1 MKKNTQARLVA
12 RVSIDIQQTIKKAA
26 AYSGA
31 TVTQFLVDSALDKAK
46 SVINDVEVIKLTNKT
61 ASQMME
67 LLDNPPMPNAYLLKA
82 KAKYKREIINA
93 HNTTS
98 EQGT

>member
-1 MKKNTQARLVA
+1 MEKERQARLVA

-26 AYSGA
+26 TYSGA

-46 SVINDVEVIKLTNKT
+46 SVINDVEVIKLTNKA

-82 KAKYKREIINA
+82 KAKYQRQIINV
-93 HNTTS
+93 HNTTAKQ
-98 EQGT
+98 EA

>member
-1 MKKNTQARLVA
+1 MKIETQARLVA
-12 RVSIDIQQTIKKAA
+12 RVSVDIQQTIKKAA

-46 SVINDVEVIKLTNKT
+46 AVINDVEVVKLTNKA
-61 ASQMME
+61 ASRMME
-67 LLDNPPMPNAYLLKA
+67 LLENPPEPNAYLLEA
-82 KAKYKREIINA
+82 KAKYQRQIKSVQNK
-93 HNTTS
+93 TT